1 MAVSLS
7 HDGNQTCS
15 GDAKCVK
22 PQKRSQ
28 SNTGRRV
35 FFIRGMNQN
44 EKKKMKNVKQNGT
57 KKVNGQR
64 FAR

>member
-7 HDGNQTCS
+7 HDENQTCS

-35 FFIRGMNQN
+35 FFIRGMNQK
-44 EKKKMKNVKQNGT
+44 EKMKNVKQNGT

-64 FAR
+64 SAR